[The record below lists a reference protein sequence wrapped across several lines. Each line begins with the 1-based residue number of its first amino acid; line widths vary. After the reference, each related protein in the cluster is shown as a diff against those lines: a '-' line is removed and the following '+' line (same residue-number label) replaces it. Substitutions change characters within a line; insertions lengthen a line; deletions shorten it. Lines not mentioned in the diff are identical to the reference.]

1 MDVALV
7 AVIYGAGLVTGIVTF
22 AVGMWQAT
30 NLDDAPLSP
39 EEQRMIASL
48 DTTDHIAITMRFS

>member
-1 MDVALV
+1 VAIV
-7 AVIYGAGLVTGIVTF
+7 SYGAGLITGIVTF
-22 AVGMWQAT
+22 AVGMWQAS

-39 EEQRMIASL
+39 EEQRVIASL